1 MIFAIFGFISI
12 AKFFNWLQSLR
23 NDDSSLD
30 KLGFSYLDTKLP
42 KEKDIPYYRD
52 IPCDK
57 DLKRAYWILLHFN
70 ILPERSLKQNL
81 IGAFFLKWVK
91 DGNVNIIKGK
101 NSLLSKKENYQIDFS
116 NIKNVEDTT
125 ENKLLRLFYYASF
138 TKKDDKILTKQ
149 EFASWS
155 SEHYYAIMG
164 WFSDLS
170 YNTRKDLEHQ
180 GLITTSF
187 VKNPNK
193 IKTTYNAQRTISPE
207 LKDDVIKLIGL
218 KKYLLD
224 FSTMDKKEYF
234 DVHLWEEYLI
244 FAELLG
250 IADKVRKQLSI
261 VYPEFNEMSSFNMDI
276 TTTISDMSR
285 ICYNNA
291 SYSQARANN
300 MMSSG
305 GGSSYSGSDSSSG
318 GGGSSSSGGGSSS
331 GGSSGGGFR

>member
-1 MIFAIFGFISI
+1 M
-12 AKFFNWLQSLR
+12 
-23 NDDSSLD
+23 
-30 KLGFSYLDTKLP
+30 
-42 KEKDIPYYRD
+42 KDV
-52 IPCDK
+52 
-57 DLKRAYWILLHFN
+57 A
-70 ILPERSLKQNL
+70 E
-81 IGAFFLKWVK
+81 
-91 DGNVNIIKGK
+91 
-101 NSLLSKKENYQIDFS
+101 
-116 NIKNVEDTT
+116 TT

-155 SEHYYAIMG
+155 SRHYYAIMG

-170 YNTRKDLEHQ
+170 YNTRKTLEHQ

-187 VKNPNK
+187 VKDTNK
-193 IKTTYNAQRTISPE
+193 IKTTYISKRTITPE
-207 LKDDVIKLIGL
+207 LKEDAIRLIGL

-224 FSTMDKKEYF
+224 FSTMEKREYF

-261 VYPEFNEMSSFNMDI
+261 VYPQFNEMSNFNMDI

-285 ICYNNA
+285 TCYNNA

-305 GGSSYSGSDSSSG
+305 GSYSGSDSRSG